1 MKNLLYIVSM
11 LLAVTLLSCQSDKHY
26 VITTY
31 GAISDQTTIN
41 TRAIQQ
47 AIDDC
52 HNNGG
57 GTVIVPS
64 GHFITGTVLL
74 KDNVT
79 LHVEE
84 GAQLIGSDNPMDYI
98 SIDPFT
104 DATGQ
109 VRGKCLVGA
118 EGANNIAITGQ
129 GIIDGRGELFLSKN
143 IKKTMKRLG
152 VDQSEYGVYASN
164 RPFLVRLVK
173 SSNIQVKDISLRQ
186 PAAWTLH
193 FFQSKNILVDGV
205 KIYSHA
211 HKNNDGIDL
220 DSSSDAIIQNCD
232 IDSGDDAI
240 CFKTTSPVAT
250 SNVVVSNCTLKSDW
264 GTIKFGTESMGD
276 FKNIVVKN
284 CTINDTRGGGI
295 KILSV
300 DGANIDNILIDNIK
314 MNNVDMPIFI
324 RLGERLRT
332 YRDAPKQKVGS
343 IKNIQISNVTAVTR
357 SIEESRVTPPA
368 GIFITGT
375 PNHSVENIT
384 LSNIAITLP
393 GGGTAEQVKAVIAE
407 DEKRYPEFSFFGVLP
422 AYGLYARHA
431 KNIVKENITFSLEG
445 EDAREEIIIEE
456 N

>member
-1 MKNLLYIVSM
+1 MKNLLYTFS
-11 LLAVTLLSCQSDKHY
+11 LLLSLTMLSCEADKHY
-26 VITTY
+26 NITRY
-31 GAISDQTTIN
+31 GAVSDQTTIN
-41 TRAIQQ
+41 TTAIQK
-47 AIDDC
+47 AIDEC
-52 HNNGG
+52 YNNGG
-57 GTVIVPS
+57 GTVIIPA
-64 GHFITGTVLL
+64 GQFITGTILL

-118 EGANNIAITGQ
+118 EGADNIAITGQ
-129 GIIDGRGELFLSKN
+129 GTIDGRGELFLRKN
-143 IKKTMKRLG
+143 IKETMKRLG
-152 VDQSEYGVYASN
+152 VAQSEFGVYASN

-173 SSNIQVKDISLRQ
+173 SSNIVVRDISLRQ

-220 DSSSDAIIQNCD
+220 DSSSDVIIQNCD
-232 IDSGDDAI
+232 INSGDDAI
-240 CFKTTSPVAT
+240 CFKTTSPVET
-250 SNVVVSNCTLKSDW
+250 SNVIVSDCTLKSHW

-276 FKNIVVKN
+276 FKNITIQN

-300 DGANIDNILIDNIK
+300 DGANIDNVSIDNIK

-332 YRDAPKQKVGS
+332 YRDAPKQEVGS
-343 IKNIQISNVTAVTR
+343 IKNIQISNITAVTR
-357 SIEESRVTPPA
+357 SVEDSRVAPPA

-393 GGGTAEQVKAVIAE
+393 GGGTAEHTKAVIAE

-431 KNIVKENITFSLEG
+431 KNITKENITFTLEN
-445 EDAREEIIIEE
+445 EDEREEIIIEE
-456 N
+456 D